1 MLYVGVADNCI
12 DSSCTKVNKWWGEER
27 GVAVATCAKFISN
40 STAKW
45 GVQIAGMNLGTHSR
59 YNRHR
64 KTAVCNNKLLFFNNI
79 FSYCEA

>member
-45 GVQIAGMNLGTHSR
+45 AYRLQ
-59 YNRHR
+59 
-64 KTAVCNNKLLFFNNI
+64 
-79 FSYCEA
+79 E